1 MTAKSL
7 CADSRSALFLDDD
20 TVRDWH
26 KQYLAQ
32 GWDAVA
38 YDGWQ
43 GGQSAMTSTQEM
55 QLCVWLEGRFC
66 RSANEIQ
73 AHIAGAFKL
82 HYSHSGCLKLL
93 RRIGFEY
100 RKPKAV
106 PPVANEDS
114 QAQFIAMYEALL
126 NGLQVD
132 EAVYFADAV
141 HPEYQTRPAFG
152 WVKTGKESGGQNH
165 GRPGTDQYPW
175 RGEPG
180 EFRHP
185 LH

>member
-1 MTAKSL
+1 MIHPHFLTVSDRKELLGCVKRQREDHGIARR
-7 CADSRSALFLDDD
+7 ANALLLLDDGWSCEQVGRALYLDDD
-20 TVRDWH
+20 TVRDWR

-38 YDGWQ
+38 YDGWK

-55 QLCVWLEGRFC
+55 QLRVWLEGRFC

-114 QAQFIAMYEALL
+114 QAQFIAMYE
-126 NGLQVD
+126 
-132 EAVYFADAV
+132 
-141 HPEYQTRPAFG
+141 
-152 WVKTGKESGGQNH
+152 SI
-165 GRPGTDQYPW
+165 DQW
-175 RGEPG
+175 IAG
-180 EFRHP
+180 
-185 LH
+185 